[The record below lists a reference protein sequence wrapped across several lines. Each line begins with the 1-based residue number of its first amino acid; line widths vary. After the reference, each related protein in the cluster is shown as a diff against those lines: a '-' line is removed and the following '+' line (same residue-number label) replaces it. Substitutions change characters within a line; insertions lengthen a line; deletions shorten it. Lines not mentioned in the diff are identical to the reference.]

1 MVRTMDR
8 YAELRKHF
16 LDVANCYINQSDL
29 DELKHFYA
37 DVIDS
42 VRTSEYI
49 ENIEYLILILEKR
62 GLIRFDNI
70 TPLKDIA
77 KHYFNGLPINNDLD
91 RYESDLRNYTSQY
104 SPKTNLYRHSNG
116 KCSLI
121 PNTDYKQ
128 TPFQNSLN
136 KLFCHHSNLYYHAKH
151 KVAYESHL
159 QKIKDNNLS
168 NSELSINKKSGFN
181 ETSTFVSNC
190 VNHKINYNIH
200 KKCIMSSVKCRIN
213 KNKKQVS
220 EPNLIF
226 NVPEISPLNS
236 QSSQSNSSI
245 NISIGQNS
253 STEDFD
259 KIDADPQDTPL
270 ILTPQ
275 CLSPQTICPSQI
287 VNTQFHCSFA
297 QLHPQK
303 TKNTKDCAT
312 KLFAHKCISISLYFV
327 LLAVILSSLLIGYD
341 FLQNPVQYNPQASA
355 PSFQEVF
362 SGYPTTPN
370 HPKSAYPSWVNSK
383 TVIGTPEQPTLQG
396 FQTTFPVS
404 NAAAPPVTS
413 YPVMQ
418 GLSEQEKAIQ
428 SMVFLR
434 VSDRLGRYW
443 RDVARYLN
451 VKESDIDKIEAQ
463 YNTDLKEKAHAAL
476 KIFAAESDTNSWQKN
491 LKIALEQARRKDLKE
506 LVEDL
511 LF

>member
-104 SPKTNLYRHSNG
+104 SPKTNLYRHSN
-116 KCSLI
+116 
-121 PNTDYKQ
+121 
-128 TPFQNSLN
+128 
-136 KLFCHHSNLYYHAKH
+136 
-151 KVAYESHL
+151 
-159 QKIKDNNLS
+159 
-168 NSELSINKKSGFN
+168 
-181 ETSTFVSNC
+181 
-190 VNHKINYNIH
+190 
-200 KKCIMSSVKCRIN
+200 
-213 KNKKQVS
+213 
-220 EPNLIF
+220 
-226 NVPEISPLNS
+226 
-236 QSSQSNSSI
+236 
-245 NISIGQNS
+245 
-253 STEDFD
+253 
-259 KIDADPQDTPL
+259 
-270 ILTPQ
+270 
-275 CLSPQTICPSQI
+275 
-287 VNTQFHCSFA
+287 
-297 QLHPQK
+297 
-303 TKNTKDCAT
+303 
-312 KLFAHKCISISLYFV
+312 
-327 LLAVILSSLLIGYD
+327 
-341 FLQNPVQYNPQASA
+341 
-355 PSFQEVF
+355 EVF